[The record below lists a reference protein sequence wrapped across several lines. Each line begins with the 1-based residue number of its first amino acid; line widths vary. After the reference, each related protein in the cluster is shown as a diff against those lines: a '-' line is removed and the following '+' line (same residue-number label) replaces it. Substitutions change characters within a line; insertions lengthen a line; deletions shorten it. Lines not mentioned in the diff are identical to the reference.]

1 MENDDNITPPPLH
14 GGARMGAGRKKGSGR
29 FSTDEPLVQIRV
41 PACDKPAVINFVE
54 RRLAARLAQMLS
66 PAELAMRYP
75 GVIFLPD
82 PQAQTA
88 EVPVFASRVRAGLP
102 SPADDQIDDMVDL
115 NRLLLDDA
123 RERFMVRVKGDSMI
137 EAGIAEGDLLV
148 VDRKREARHGDIVL
162 AAIDA
167 EPTVK
172 RLFRRD
178 GRLALLPENSS
189 YTPIELN
196 EGQELL
202 IWGVV
207 TSCVK
212 QF

>member
-1 MENDDNITPPPLH
+1 MTDHTH
-14 GGARMGAGRKKGSGR
+14 GGARSGAGRKKGSGR
-29 FSTDEPLVQIRV
+29 FGTDEAQVQIRV
-41 PACDKPAVINFVE
+41 PACDKPAVINFIE
-54 RRLAARLAQMLS
+54 RRLAARLASMLT
-66 PAELAMRYP
+66 PQELAQRYP

-82 PQAQTA
+82 PQAQTT
-88 EVPVFASRVRAGLP
+88 EVPVFACRVRAGLP
-102 SPADDQIDDMVDL
+102 SPADDQIEDMVDL

-148 VDRKREARHGDIVL
+148 VDRKREAKHGDIVL

-172 RLFRRD
+172 RLFRRN
-178 GRLALLPENSS
+178 GRLALLPENAG
-189 YTPIELN
+189 YAPIELS